1 MSIEDLL
8 QKIDAQSLPTII
20 FLCCTPVVALAL
32 NAVVNISNF
41 NKGLKYV
48 YTCLIY
54 MASIPGIIALLLSV
68 YAFFFLRQNML
79 QVNVLVYFLPIICLV
94 LTLYIIKRKVNFN
107 NIPGFEKLSSLF
119 LFIAVSLIL
128 AYLIQK
134 TNIYIG
140 IFAIASIK
148 NVFMLFAFIFAVLY
162 FSWKKMMR

>member
-8 QKIDAQSLPTII
+8 QKLDAQSLPTII
-20 FLCCTPVVALAL
+20 FLCCIPLIALAL
-32 NAVVNISNF
+32 NAIVNITNF
-41 NKGLKYV
+41 NKGLKYA
-48 YTCLIY
+48 YTSLIY
-54 MASIPGIIALLLSV
+54 LASIPGIIAVLLSV
-68 YAFFFLRQNML
+68 YALFFLKQNMM

-94 LTLYIIKRKVNFN
+94 LTLYIIKRKIDYK

-148 NVFMLFAFIFAVLY
+148 NVFMLFAVIFGVLY